1 MKDVNKSDIVE
12 ILKGTGYLNLL
23 IKWFDIMPQ
32 DLSDDYIFRYD
43 ESGIL
48 GLYINGGDS
57 RYIRYMDFPLA
68 DIKSKSLTQK
78 IKSLL

>member
-23 IKWFDIMPQ
+23 IKWFDVMPQ
-32 DLSDDYIFRYD
+32 DLSDDYIFKYD
-43 ESGIL
+43 KSGLL
-48 GLYINGGDS
+48 GLYINGGS
-57 RYIRYMDFPLA
+57 SGYIRYMDFPLA
-68 DIKSKSLTQK
+68 NIKNESLMQK